1 MAGSFFRA
9 EGHYI
14 DHYPAAAV
22 SNGDIVVLGDNLI
35 GLALSDIAADARGA
49 LCVQG
54 VWEVP
59 LEEGHGVIAEGA
71 DLWWD
76 EDGTRDDAA
85 DTDEGAACETAQGN
99 VYLGKAIIRDTANAS
114 SSAAAATDTTVWVR
128 VCNGTAAS

>member
-9 EGHYI
+9 EGHYV
-14 DHYPAAAV
+14 DYFPASAV
-22 SNGDIVVLGDNLI
+22 SNGDIVVLGDDFI

-76 EDGTRDDAA
+76 EDGTRDDAT
-85 DTDEGAACETAQGN
+85 DTDVGAATETSTGN
-99 VYLGKAIIRDTANAS
+99 VYLGKAVIRDTATAA
-114 SSAAAATDTTVWVR
+114 SSAAAATDATVWVR
-128 VCNGTAAS
+128 VVNGAAAV